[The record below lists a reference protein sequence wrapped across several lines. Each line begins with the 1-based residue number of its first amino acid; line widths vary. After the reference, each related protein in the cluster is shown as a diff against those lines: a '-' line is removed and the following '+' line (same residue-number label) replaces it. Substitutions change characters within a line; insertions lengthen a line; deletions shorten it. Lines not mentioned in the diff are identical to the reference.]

1 MSGPEHLPAGY
12 ALNEYRIES
21 VLGAGGLGVTYLAT
35 DVNLNLKVAIKEYLP
50 IDCSMRAADQSVSA
64 RTGPADGESF
74 AWGLKRFLDEARTL
88 ASFRHPNIVRV
99 MRFFEGNNTAY
110 MVMEFVEGESL
121 STWVASR
128 RPLPQQ
134 DMLNIIVPL
143 VGGLAVI
150 HKTAHLHRDIKPANI
165 YMRADG
171 SPVLLDFGSAREIKG
186 GDQEVTAMVSPGYA
200 PLEQYHSHG
209 KQGPWTDLYAVGGV
223 MYWMVTGNK
232 PVEAA
237 ARIRN
242 DVMPPA
248 VTLLPT
254 GRYDGE
260 VLDAI
265 DWALRPN
272 EDERPQSTG
281 EFLERLGIVPMD
293 AMARRAMAATG
304 STPASNTP
312 PPQPQSRPQPTTQQQ
327 ITTPSAPAS
336 FEPALLKRIEAAAA
350 QHIGP
355 IAPVI
360 VRNAT
365 RKAATVAALCELV
378 ASEIED
384 EKARAGFLKQ
394 FESDT
399 RKPPTQAITQP
410 PAQVAPVTQRVESA
424 AAIAPELL
432 KLTENELAQQ
442 IGAIASVVIQRAAAK
457 ARNVSELYLLI
468 ADEIADPAQKK
479 VYVRKAVLA
488 SKAR

>member
-1 MSGPEHLPAGY
+1 ML
-12 ALNEYRIES
+12 
-21 VLGAGGLGVTYLAT
+21 
-35 DVNLNLKVAIKEYLP
+35 
-50 IDCSMRAADQSVSA
+50 
-64 RTGPADGESF
+64 
-74 AWGLKRFLDEARTL
+74 
-88 ASFRHPNIVRV
+88 FR
-99 MRFFEGNNTAY
+99 
-110 MVMEFVEGESL
+110 S
-121 STWVASR
+121 
-128 RPLPQQ
+128 
-134 DMLNIIVPL
+134 
-143 VGGLAVI
+143 
-150 HKTAHLHRDIKPANI
+150 TAHLHRDIKPANI

-304 STPASNTP
+304 GTPASNT
-312 PPQPQSRPQPTTQQQ
+312 
-327 ITTPSAPAS
+327 
-336 FEPALLKRIEAAAA
+336 
-350 QHIGP
+350 
-355 IAPVI
+355 
-360 VRNAT
+360 
-365 RKAATVAALCELV
+365 
-378 ASEIED
+378 
-384 EKARAGFLKQ
+384 
-394 FESDT
+394 
-399 RKPPTQAITQP
+399 
-410 PAQVAPVTQRVESA
+410 
-424 AAIAPELL
+424 
-432 KLTENELAQQ
+432 Q
-442 IGAIASVVIQRAAAK
+442 IGRAH
-457 ARNVSELYLLI
+457 V
-468 ADEIADPAQKK
+468 
-479 VYVRKAVLA
+479 
-488 SKAR
+488 

>member
-12 ALNEYRIES
+12 RLGEYRIES

-35 DVNLNLKVAIKEYLP
+35 DINLNLKVAVKEYLP
-50 IDCSMRAADQSVSA
+50 IDCSMRADDQSVSA

-99 MRFFEGNNTAY
+99 MRFFEGNSTAY

-121 STWVASR
+121 STWVAAR

-134 DMLNIIVPL
+134 DMLGIIVPL

-150 HKTAHLHRDIKPANI
+150 HKVAHLHRDIKPANI

-200 PLEQYHSHG
+200 PLEQYHAYG

-223 MYWMVTGNK
+223 MYWMITGNK
-232 PVEAA
+232 PVDAA

-242 DVMPPA
+242 DVMPLA
-248 VTLLPT
+248 ATLLPT
-254 GRYDGE
+254 GLYDAN
-260 VLDAI
+260 VLEAI

-272 EDERPQSTG
+272 EDERPQSTA
-281 EFLERLGIVPMD
+281 EFLERLGIVPID
-293 AMARRAMAATG
+293 AMSRRAMATAAG
-304 STPASNTP
+304 NGVSSPASLSASSPSSQSQTNT
-312 PPQPQSRPQPTTQQQ
+312 Q
-327 ITTPSAPAS
+327 TTPSTPPG
-336 FEPALLKRIEAAAA
+336 FDPELLKRIETAAA

-360 VRNAT
+360 VRNAS
-365 RKAATVAALCELV
+365 RKAASVAALCERV
-378 ASEIED
+378 AGEIED
-384 EKARAGFLKQ
+384 EKARAVFIKQ
-394 FESDT
+394 FEEAMRES
-399 RKPPTQAITQP
+399 RTQPRAQPVTPSTTQP
-410 PAQVAPVTQRVESA
+410 PASNSA
-424 AAIAPELL
+424 LPAELL
-432 KLTENELAQQ
+432 KRTETELSRQM
-442 IGAIASVVIQRAAAK
+442 GAIASVVIKRAAAK
-457 ARNVSELYLLI
+457 ARDESELYLLI
-468 ADEIADPAQKK
+468 ADELQDAAEKK
-479 VYVRKAVLA
+479 AYVRKAVLA
-488 SKAR
+488 SKTR